1 MRYFAYC
8 TLLDLAEMRKFCPGA
23 EPTVVASLSGYR
35 VVFGRYPAGSEGGGC
50 QLEAAPGHEIY
61 GLIYELSADEF
72 DQLDRISGVDRGYY
86 KRVGFIVSTPTRH
99 GIASSPTSFPT
110 SRTVSTDI
118 SLCSADSGGRNGAQ
132 PTAAY
137 VAELER
143 PCRRRCCRKTRR
155 ADRQSRTQP

>member
-8 TLLDLAEMRKFCPGA
+8 TLLDTNEMQKFCPGA
-23 EPTVVASLSGYR
+23 QPTVVASLSGYR
-35 VVFGRYPAGSEGGGC
+35 VVFGRYLADGDGGGC

-86 KRVGFIVSTPTRH
+86 KRVGFIASTPTGT
-99 GIASSPTSFPT
+99 GIDVFTYIIPN
-110 SRTVSTDI
+110 
-118 SLCSADSGGRNGAQ
+118 SAGPFH

-137 VAELER
+137 VRPILAGARALELPADYVAELEATVQAAVL
-143 PCRRRCCRKTRR
+143 PENG
-155 ADRQSRTQP
+155 AA

>member
-8 TLLDLAEMRKFCPGA
+8 TLLDLGEMRKFCPGA

-72 DQLDRISGVDRGYY
+72 NQLDRISGVDRGYY
-86 KRVGFIVSTPTRH
+86 KRVGFIVATPTGS
-99 GIASSPTSFPT
+99 GIDVFTYVIPN
-110 SRTVSTDI
+110 
-118 SLCSADSGGRNGAQ
+118 SAGPFR

-137 VAELER
+137 VRPILVGAKALELPAAYVTELEATVQAAML
-143 PCRRRCCRKTRR
+143 PEE
-155 ADRQSRTQP
+155 A